1 MPARARMDA
10 TLSLLCDLIA
20 IDSVNPGLVP
30 GAAGERDISEAI
42 AIELRRIGADVEMTE
57 IAPGRWN
64 VVGVIAGRAKGR
76 TLMLC
81 GHSDTVGVEGMDAPF
96 APVVKDGRIYGRGAQ
111 DMKGGCAS
119 ILGAARAIAEQGGLE
134 RGSLILA
141 FVADE
146 EYMSIGAEAVAKV
159 WNADGA
165 IVCEPTDLM
174 IAVGHKGFQWVEITT
189 HGRAAHGSRPD
200 EGRDAIVAM
209 APILDGLRTL
219 EERFTAA
226 PPHPLLGRPSVHASL
241 ISGGRELS
249 TYPDRCTLQIER
261 RTVDGEADD
270 IALREVQT
278 FAGDAE
284 ARHLFTRA
292 PYLTPRDSDL
302 PELLDA
308 AMGSGARRGAMTY
321 WTDAAILGH
330 AGIPTVIFGPGGEG
344 LHGLS
349 EYVRA
354 EEVVAC
360 RDALVR
366 VARAFGG
373 RE

>member
-1 MPARARMDA
+1 MDP

-20 IDSVNPGLVP
+20 IDSVNPDLVP
-30 GAAGERDISEAI
+30 GAAGERAVSEYLAI
-42 AIELRRIGADVEMTE
+42 ALRRIGADVETSE

-64 VVGVIAGRAKGR
+64 VVGVLNGREKGR

-96 APVVKDGRIYGRGAQ
+96 TPVMKGDRIYGRGAQ
-111 DMKGGCAS
+111 DMKGGCAAM
-119 ILGAARAIAEQGGLE
+119 LGAARAIAENGLA

-146 EYMSIGAEAVAKV
+146 EYMSIGAEAVAKQ
-159 WNADGA
+159 WKADAA

-174 IAVGHKGFQWVEITT
+174 IAVGHKGFSWVEVTT
-189 HGRAAHGSRPD
+189 QGRAAHGSRPD
-200 EGRDAIVAM
+200 EGKDAIVAM
-209 APILDGLRTL
+209 APILEGLRDL
-219 EERFTAA
+219 ERRFIAA

-261 RTVDGEADD
+261 RTVDGEPED
-270 IALREVQT
+270 IALREVQA

-284 ARHLFTRA
+284 TRLLFTRA
-292 PYLTPRDSDL
+292 PYLTPSHSDL
-302 PELLDA
+302 PELLDT
-308 AMGSGARRGAMTY
+308 AMGGATKRGAMTY

-344 LHGLS
+344 LHGIE

-354 EEVVAC
+354 SEVLAC
-360 RDALVR
+360 SDALR
-366 VARAFGG
+366 KAI
-373 RE
+373 ELLSY

>member
-1 MPARARMDA
+1 MDP
-10 TLSLLCDLIA
+10 TLALLCDLIV
-20 IDSVNPGLVP
+20 IDSVNPDLVP
-30 GAAGERDISEAI
+30 GAAGERAISEFLAT
-42 AIELRRIGADVEMTE
+42 ELRRIGADVELTE
-57 IAPGRWN
+57 IALGRWN
-64 VVGVIAGRAKGR
+64 VVGVLNGRAKGR

-96 APVVKDGRIYGRGAQ
+96 TPVLKGDRIYGRGAQ
-111 DMKGGCAS
+111 DMKGGCAA
-119 ILGAARAIAEQGGLE
+119 ILGAARAVAENAGLA
-134 RGSLILA
+134 RGSLVLA

-146 EYMSIGAEAVAKV
+146 EYMSIGAEAVARQWK
-159 WNADGA
+159 ADAA

-174 IAVGHKGFQWVEITT
+174 IAVGHKGFSWVEVTT

-200 EGRDAIVAM
+200 EGKDAIVAM
-209 APILDGLRTL
+209 SPILEGLRDL
-219 EERFTAA
+219 ERRFIAA

-261 RTVDGEADD
+261 RTVDGEPDD
-270 IALREVQT
+270 IALREVQA

-284 ARHLFTRA
+284 TRLLFTRV
-292 PYLTPRDSDL
+292 PYLTPSHSDL

-308 AMGSGARRGAMTY
+308 AMGGGTKRGAMTY

-344 LHGLS
+344 LHGIE
-349 EYVRA
+349 EYVRGS
-354 EEVVAC
+354 EVVGC
-360 RDALVR
+360 RDGLVR
-366 VARAFGG
+366 VVKSFA
-373 RE
+373 

>member
-1 MPARARMDA
+1 MRMDA

-30 GAAGERDISEAI
+30 GAAGERAISEAI
-42 AIELRRIGADVEMTE
+42 ANELHRIGADVELTE
-57 IAPGRWN
+57 IAPGRFN
-64 VVGVIAGRAKGR
+64 VTGVLNARAKGR

-96 APVVKDGRIYGRGAQ
+96 TPVIKDDRIYGRGAQ
-111 DMKGGCAS
+111 DMKGGCAA
-119 ILGAARAIAEQGGLE
+119 ILGAARILSYNLE

-146 EYMSIGAEAVAKV
+146 EYLSIGAEALAKQ
-159 WNADGA
+159 WKADAA
-165 IVCEPTDLM
+165 IITEPSDLM
-174 IAVGHKGFQWVEITT
+174 IAVGHKGFQWVEVTT

-200 EGRDAIVAM
+200 EGKDAIVAM
-209 APILDGLRTL
+209 APILEGIRTL
-219 EERFTAA
+219 EQRFISA

-270 IALREVQT
+270 IALRELQS
-278 FAGDAE
+278 FADDAE
-284 ARHLFTRA
+284 TRHLFTRA
-292 PYLTPRDSDL
+292 PYLTPPDSDL
-302 PELLDA
+302 PVLLERA
-308 AMGSGARRGAMTY
+308 IGGTAKRGAMTY

-344 LHGLS
+344 LHGIS

-354 EEVVAC
+354 SEVLAC
-360 RDALVR
+360 RDALVE
-366 VARAFGG
+366 VTQMFV
-373 RE
+373 

>member
-1 MPARARMDA
+1 MDP

-30 GAAGERDISEAI
+30 GAAGERAISEAI
-42 AIELRRIGADVEMTE
+42 AVELRRIGADVELSE

-64 VVGVIAGRAKGR
+64 VIGVLTGRAKGR

-96 APVVKDGRIYGRGAQ
+96 TPVVKNGNIHGRGAQ
-111 DMKGGCAS
+111 DMKGGIAA
-119 ILGAARAIAEQGGLE
+119 ILGAARAIADNGGLAV
-134 RGSLILA
+134 GSLVLA

-146 EYMSIGAEAVAKV
+146 EYMSIGAEAVAKQ
-159 WNADGA
+159 WKADGA
-165 IVCEPTDLM
+165 IICEPTDLM
-174 IAVGHKGFQWVEITT
+174 IAVGHKGFSWVEVTT

-200 EGRDAIVAM
+200 EGKDAIVAM
-209 APILDGLRTL
+209 APILDGLRAL
-219 EERFTAA
+219 EGRLIAA

-261 RTVDGEADD
+261 RTVDGEPAD

-284 ARHLFTRA
+284 SRLLFTRA
-292 PYLTPRDSDL
+292 PYLTPTHSDL
-302 PELLDA
+302 PDRIDA
-308 AMGSGARRGAMTY
+308 AMGGNAQRGAMTY

-344 LHGLS
+344 LHGID

-354 EEVVAC
+354 DEVIAC

-366 VARAFGG
+366 VAR
-373 RE
+373 ELT

>member
-1 MPARARMDA
+1 MDS
-10 TLSLLCDLIA
+10 TLALLCDLIA

-30 GAAGERDISEAI
+30 GAAGERAISEYLAV
-42 AIELRRIGADVEMTE
+42 ELRRMGADVELTE

-64 VVGVIAGRAKGR
+64 VVGVLSGREKGR

-96 APVVKDGRIYGRGAQ
+96 TPVMKGDRIYGRGAQ
-111 DMKGGCAS
+111 DMKGGCAA
-119 ILGAARAIAEQGGLE
+119 ILGAARAIVESGGLA
-134 RGSLILA
+134 RGSLVMA

-146 EYMSIGAEAVAKV
+146 EYMSIGAESVAQQWK
-159 WNADGA
+159 ADGA

-174 IAVGHKGFQWVEITT
+174 IAVGHKGFSWVEVTT

-200 EGRDAIVAM
+200 EGKDAIVAM
-209 APILDGLRTL
+209 APILEGLRDL
-219 EERFTAA
+219 ERRFIAA

-261 RTVDGEADD
+261 RTVDGEPDD
-270 IALREVQT
+270 IALREVQA

-284 ARHLFTRA
+284 TRLLFTRA
-292 PYLTPRDSDL
+292 PYLTPSHCDL
-302 PELLDA
+302 PDLLDA
-308 AMGSGARRGAMTY
+308 ALGGGSKRGAVTY

-344 LHGLS
+344 LHGIE

-354 EEVVAC
+354 SEVLAC

-366 VARAFGG
+366 VVEAFV
-373 RE
+373 

>member
-1 MPARARMDA
+1 MHP
-10 TLSLLCDLIA
+10 TLELLRDLIA

-30 GAAGERDISEAI
+30 GAAGERAISEFLAT
-42 AIELRRIGADVEMTE
+42 ELRRIGADVELTE

-64 VVGVIAGRAKGR
+64 VVGVIEGKTKGR

-96 APVVKDGRIYGRGAQ
+96 TPRIDGDRIYGRGAQ

-119 ILGAARAIAEQGGLE
+119 ILGAARAIVQGGGLE
-134 RGSLILA
+134 RGSLVLA

-146 EYMSIGAEAVAKV
+146 EYVSIGAEAVAKH
-159 WNADGA
+159 WQADGA

-174 IAVGHKGFQWVEITT
+174 IAIGHKGFQWIEVTT

-209 APILDGLRTL
+209 SPILEGIRQL
-219 EERFTAA
+219 EQRFIAA
-226 PPHPLLGRPSVHASL
+226 PPHALLGRPSVHASL

-261 RTVDGEADD
+261 RTVDGEAHDV
-270 IALREVQT
+270 ALRELREL
-278 FAGDAE
+278 AGDADT
-284 ARHLFTRA
+284 RLLFTRA
-292 PYLTPRDSDL
+292 PYLTPDDSNL
-302 PELLDA
+302 PELIER
-308 AMGSGARRGAMTY
+308 AMPNARRGAMTY

-330 AGIPTVIFGPGGEG
+330 AGIPTVIFGPGGAG
-344 LHGLS
+344 LHGIE
-349 EYVRA
+349 EYVKA
-354 EEVVAC
+354 SEVIAC
-360 RDALVR
+360 QHALVR
-366 VARAFGG
+366 VAEVFGT
-373 RE
+373 

>member
-1 MPARARMDA
+1 MDS

-20 IDSVNPGLVP
+20 IDSVNPDLVP
-30 GAAGERDISEAI
+30 GAVGERAISAYL
-42 AIELRRIGADVEMTE
+42 ATELRRIGADVEESE

-64 VVGVIAGRAKGR
+64 VVGVLNGREKGR

-81 GHSDTVGVEGMDAPF
+81 GHIDTVGVEGMDAPF
-96 APVVKDGRIYGRGAQ
+96 TPVMKGDRIYGRGAQ

-119 ILGAARAIAEQGGLE
+119 MLGAARAIAANGGLA
-134 RGSLILA
+134 RGSLVLA

-146 EYMSIGAEAVAKV
+146 EYMSIGAEAVARQWK
-159 WNADGA
+159 ADAA

-174 IAVGHKGFQWVEITT
+174 IAVGHKGFSWVEVTT

-200 EGRDAIVAM
+200 EGKDAIVAM
-209 APILDGLRTL
+209 APILEGLRDL
-219 EERFTAA
+219 ERRFIAA

-261 RTVDGEADD
+261 RTVDGEPDD
-270 IALREVQT
+270 IALREVQA

-284 ARHLFTRA
+284 TRLLFTRA
-292 PYLTPRDSDL
+292 PYLTPSHSDL
-302 PELLDA
+302 PDILDA
-308 AMGSGARRGAMTY
+308 AMGGGTKRGAMTY

-344 LHGLS
+344 LHGIE

-354 EEVVAC
+354 SEVLAC
-360 RDALVR
+360 RDGLI
-366 VARAFGG
+366 RAIE
-373 RE
+373 RLSR

>member
-1 MPARARMDA
+1 MDP
-10 TLSLLCDLIA
+10 TLSLLCDLVA

-30 GAAGERDISEAI
+30 GAAGERAISEAI
-42 AIELRRIGADVEMTE
+42 AVELRRIGADVELTE

-64 VVGVIAGRAKGR
+64 VIGTIAGRAKGR
-76 TLMLC
+76 ALMLC

-96 APVVKDGRIYGRGAQ
+96 TPVVKDGRIYGRGAQ
-111 DMKGGCAS
+111 DMKGGCAA
-119 ILGAARAIAEQGGLE
+119 ILGAARAIAENGGLE

-146 EYMSIGAEAVAKV
+146 EYMSVGAEAVATRWK
-159 WNADGA
+159 ADGA

-200 EGRDAIVAM
+200 EGKDAIVAM
-209 APILDGLRTL
+209 APILDGLRGL
-219 EERFTAA
+219 EQRFVAA

-270 IALREVQT
+270 VALREVQA
-278 FAGDAE
+278 FSGDAE
-284 ARHLFTRA
+284 TRHLFTRA

-302 PELLDA
+302 PELLDR
-308 AMGSGARRGAMTY
+308 AMGGGTKRGAMTY
-321 WTDAAILGH
+321 WTDAAILGN

-344 LHGLS
+344 LHGIR

-354 EEVVAC
+354 DEVVAC

-366 VARAFGG
+366 VARAFG
-373 RE
+373 

>member
-1 MPARARMDA
+1 MDP
-10 TLSLLCDLIA
+10 TLSLLYDLIA

-30 GAAGERDISEAI
+30 GAAGERAISEYL
-42 AIELRRIGADVEMTE
+42 AIELRRIGADVELSE

-64 VVGVIAGRAKGR
+64 VVGVLNGRAKGR

-81 GHSDTVGVEGMDAPF
+81 GHSDTVGVEGMSAPF
-96 APVVKDGRIYGRGAQ
+96 TPVLKEDRVYGRGAQ
-111 DMKGGCAS
+111 DMKGGCAA
-119 ILGAARAIAEQGGLE
+119 ILGAARAIARSGLE
-134 RGSLILA
+134 RGSLVLA

-146 EYMSIGAEAVAKV
+146 EYMSIGAEAVARQWK
-159 WNADGA
+159 ADAA

-174 IAVGHKGFQWVEITT
+174 IAVGHKGFSWVEVTT

-200 EGRDAIVAM
+200 EGKDAIVAM
-209 APILDGLRTL
+209 APILDGLRDL
-219 EERFTAA
+219 EQRFLAA
-226 PPHPLLGRPSVHASL
+226 LPHPLLGRPSVHASL

-261 RTVDGEADD
+261 RTVDGEAED
-270 IALREVQT
+270 IALREVRE

-284 ARHLFTRA
+284 TRLLFTRA
-292 PYLTPRDSDL
+292 PYLTPSDSDL
-302 PELLDA
+302 PALLDA
-308 AMGSGARRGAMTY
+308 ALGGGTKRGAMTY

-344 LHGLS
+344 LHGIE

-354 EEVVAC
+354 SEVLVC
-360 RDALVR
+360 RDALVK
-366 VARAFGG
+366 VTGQFVQ
-373 RE
+373 

>member
-1 MPARARMDA
+1 MLPRMDS

-30 GAAGERDISEAI
+30 GAAGERAISEAL
-42 AIELRRIGADVEMTE
+42 AIELRRLGADVELTE

-64 VVGVIAGRAKGR
+64 VVGVLTGRAKGR

-96 APVVKDGRIYGRGAQ
+96 TPVVKDGRIYGRGAQ

-119 ILGAARAIAEQGGLE
+119 ILGAARAIVERGGLE
-134 RGSLILA
+134 RGSLIMA

-146 EYMSIGAEAVAKV
+146 EYMSIGAEAVAKQ
-159 WNADGA
+159 WRADGA
-165 IVCEPTDLM
+165 IITEPTDLM
-174 IAVGHKGFQWVEITT
+174 IAVGHKGFQWVEVTT
-189 HGRAAHGSRPD
+189 HGRAAHGSRYD
-200 EGRDAIVAM
+200 EGKDAIVAM
-209 APILDGLRTL
+209 APILNGLRML
-219 EERFTAA
+219 EQRFTAA

-249 TYPDRCTLQIER
+249 TYPDRCTLQLER
-261 RTVDGEADD
+261 RTVDGEPDD
-270 IALREVQT
+270 IALQEVRT
-278 FAGDAE
+278 FSGDADI
-284 ARHLFTRA
+284 RPLFTRA
-292 PYLTPRDSDL
+292 PYLTPGSSEL
-302 PELLDA
+302 PQLLET
-308 AMGSGARRGAMTY
+308 AMGGNVRRGAMTY

-344 LHGLS
+344 LHGIS

-360 RDALVR
+360 REALVR
-366 VARAFGG
+366 VANDFA
-373 RE
+373 

>member
-1 MPARARMDA
+1 MDS
-10 TLSLLCDLIA
+10 TLALLCDLIA

-30 GAAGERDISEAI
+30 GAAGERVISEAI
-42 AIELRRIGADVEMTE
+42 AIELRRNGADVELSE

-64 VVGVIAGRAKGR
+64 VVGVLNGRTKGR

-96 APVVKDGRIYGRGAQ
+96 TPVMKNGRIHGRGAQ
-111 DMKGGCAS
+111 DMKGGVAA
-119 ILGAARAIAEQGGLE
+119 ILGAARAIAENGGLAS
-134 RGSLILA
+134 GALVLA

-146 EYMSIGAEAVAKV
+146 EYMSIGAEAVAKQ
-159 WNADGA
+159 WKADGA
-165 IVCEPTDLM
+165 IICEPTDLM
-174 IAVGHKGFQWVEITT
+174 IAVGHKGFSWVEITT
-189 HGRAAHGSRPD
+189 HGRAAHGSRYD
-200 EGRDAIVAM
+200 EGKDAIIAM
-209 APILDGLRTL
+209 GPILDGLRML
-219 EERFTAA
+219 EERFSAA

-261 RTVDGEADD
+261 RTVDGEPED
-270 IALREVQT
+270 IALREVQS

-284 ARHLFTRA
+284 SRLLFTRV
-292 PYLTPRDSDL
+292 PYLTPPNSDL
-302 PELLDA
+302 PDRIDA
-308 AMGSGARRGAMTY
+308 AMGGKTKRGAMTY

-344 LHGLS
+344 LHGID

-354 EEVVAC
+354 EEVLQC

-366 VARAFGG
+366 VIRG
-373 RE
+373 

>member
-146 EYMSIGAEAVAKV
+146 EYMSIGAEAVAQV

-302 PELLDA
+302 PELLAA
-308 AMGSGARRGAMTY
+308 AMGRGARRGAMTY

-373 RE
+373 RA

>member
-1 MPARARMDA
+1 MDP
-10 TLSLLCDLIA
+10 TLALLCDLIA
-20 IDSVNPGLVP
+20 IDSVNPDLVP
-30 GAAGERDISEAI
+30 GAAGERAISEFL
-42 AIELRRIGADVEMTE
+42 AIELRRIGADVELSE

-64 VVGVIAGRAKGR
+64 VVGILNGQAKGR

-81 GHSDTVGVEGMDAPF
+81 GHSDTVGVEGMEAPF
-96 APVVKDGRIYGRGAQ
+96 TPVVKGDRIYGRGAQ
-111 DMKGGCAS
+111 DMKGGCAA
-119 ILGAARAIAEQGGLE
+119 ILGAARAIAENGLE
-134 RGSLILA
+134 RGSLVLA

-146 EYMSIGAEAVAKV
+146 EYMSIGAEAVAKQ
-159 WNADGA
+159 WKADAA

-174 IAVGHKGFQWVEITT
+174 IAVGHKGFSWVEVTT

-200 EGRDAIVAM
+200 EGKDAIVAM
-209 APILDGLRTL
+209 APILEGLRDL
-219 EERFTAA
+219 ERRFIGA

-261 RTVDGEADD
+261 RTVDGEPED
-270 IALREVQT
+270 IALREVQA

-284 ARHLFTRA
+284 TRLLFTRA
-292 PYLTPRDSDL
+292 PYLTPSHSGL

-308 AMGSGARRGAMTY
+308 AMGGGTKRGAMTY

-344 LHGLS
+344 LHGIE
-349 EYVRA
+349 EYVRGS
-354 EEVVAC
+354 EVLAC
-360 RDALVR
+360 RDALVKA
-366 VARAFGG
+366 VQL
-373 RE
+373 

>member
-1 MPARARMDA
+1 MDP

-30 GAAGERDISEAI
+30 GAAGERAISEYLAG
-42 AIELRRIGADVEMTE
+42 ELRRIGADIELTE
-57 IAPGRWN
+57 VAPGRWN
-64 VVGVIAGRAKGR
+64 VVGVLNGREQGR

-81 GHSDTVGVEGMDAPF
+81 GHSDTVGVEGMAAPF
-96 APVVKDGRIYGRGAQ
+96 TPVMKDDRIYGRGAQ
-111 DMKGGCAS
+111 DMKGGCAA
-119 ILGAARAIAEQGGLE
+119 ILGAARAIVASGGLA
-134 RGSLILA
+134 RGALVMA

-146 EYMSIGAEAVAKV
+146 EYMSIGAEAVARQWK
-159 WNADGA
+159 ADAA

-174 IAVGHKGFQWVEITT
+174 IAIGHKGFSWVEVTT
-189 HGRAAHGSRPD
+189 RGRAAHGSRPD
-200 EGRDAIVAM
+200 EGKDAIVAM
-209 APILDGLRTL
+209 APILEGLRDL
-219 EERFTAA
+219 EQRFIAA

-261 RTVDGEADD
+261 RTVDGEPED
-270 IALREVQT
+270 IALREVQA

-284 ARHLFTRA
+284 TRLLFTRA
-292 PYLTPRDSDL
+292 PYLTPNHSDL
-302 PELLDA
+302 PDLLDA
-308 AMGSGARRGAMTY
+308 AIGGPAKHGAMSF

-344 LHGLS
+344 LHGIE

-354 EEVVAC
+354 SEVLAC

-366 VARAFGG
+366 VAQQI
-373 RE
+373 

>member
-1 MPARARMDA
+1 MDS

-20 IDSVNPGLVP
+20 IDSVNPDLVP
-30 GAAGERDISEAI
+30 GAVGERAISAYL
-42 AIELRRIGADVEMTE
+42 ATELRRIGADVEESE

-64 VVGVIAGRAKGR
+64 VVGVLNGREKGR

-81 GHSDTVGVEGMDAPF
+81 GHIDTVGVEGMDAPF
-96 APVVKDGRIYGRGAQ
+96 TPVMKGDRIYGRGAQ

-119 ILGAARAIAEQGGLE
+119 MLGAARAIAQNGGLA
-134 RGSLILA
+134 RGSLVLA

-146 EYMSIGAEAVAKV
+146 EYMSIGAEAVARQWK
-159 WNADGA
+159 ADAA

-174 IAVGHKGFQWVEITT
+174 IAVGHKGFSWVEVTT

-200 EGRDAIVAM
+200 EGKDAIVAM
-209 APILDGLRTL
+209 APILEGLRDL
-219 EERFTAA
+219 ERRFIAA

-261 RTVDGEADD
+261 RTVDGEPDD
-270 IALREVQT
+270 IALREVQA

-284 ARHLFTRA
+284 TRLLFTRA
-292 PYLTPRDSDL
+292 PDLTPSQSDH
-302 PELLDA
+302 PPRLDA
-308 AMGSGARRGAMTY
+308 AMGGGTKRGAMTY

-344 LHGLS
+344 LHGIE

-354 EEVVAC
+354 SEVLAC
-360 RDALVR
+360 RDGLI
-366 VARAFGG
+366 RAIE
-373 RE
+373 RLSR